1 MTVDKIGKE
10 TLAAASNESDPN
22 ESYIYKYHDVNIPP
36 LSMVDDL
43 LTISKCG
50 ADSIMTNA
58 VVNAKF
64 EQKRLEL
71 NKSKCHQI
79 HVGIHEKRCPEL
91 KAHDEIM
98 IKAKEDKYIG
108 DILSNDG
115 KIYKNI
121 KNRSMKGIGIISN
134 IMNIVQ
140 ELSLGRYHF
149 ELAVL
154 LRESMLLSSMLLNS
168 ETWVNVTS
176 ENIEMLESVDRIMMR
191 GILDVPI

>member
-1 MTVDKIGKE
+1 M
-10 TLAAASNESDPN
+10 
-22 ESYIYKYHDVNIPP
+22 YHDVKIPP
-36 LSMVDDL
+36 LSMVDDV

-50 ADSIMTNA
+50 PDSIVTNA
-58 VVNAKF
+58 FINAKF

-79 HVGIHEKRCPEL
+79 HIGKNNQRCPEL

-98 IKAKEDKYIG
+98 VKAKEDKYVG

-115 KIYKNI
+115 KIYKTI

-134 IMNIVQ
+134 IMNILQ
-140 ELSLGRYHF
+140 EIGLGKFHF

-176 ENIEMLESVDRIMMR
+176 DDIEMLE
-191 GILDVPI
+191 